1 MARFARDACL
11 DGRSRSCIYFLIQAC
26 DQLDSTTTVDDS
38 VDDNE
43 QAEKYF
49 FEYLVT
55 AYSAY
60 MAGSDN
66 FDSMEL
72 VLFEN
77 FERKN
82 NSVIKQVE
90 RLSKELAVL
99 EKEWSSLQD
108 NDSPL
113 VVAER
118 ERTTL
123 QADKEKF
130 QVYLTHQESKCA
142 KLSSAVE
149 TLKQDIIAIESNTEE
164 LYREKQALQET
175 IDQQELSPAD
185 VDRMNA
191 ERDQLSSSLNL
202 TRDNL
207 DSATKRVWQG
217 EITLQK
223 TMDRLETGV
232 HEFNNLLHKLDT
244 LNSEYSG
251 LNRELELNIS
261 AKRQSEMVSIDLC
274 GSSKPSCNEYISN
287 QKKQAHNTQDDI
299 FQLQEKMDA
308 VSWSHIQK
316 QEQVNALKA
325 TLETLNERYQDQK
338 KFISQQLTQANQEFT
353 NWNRSIE
360 RMKLESNQMQINSAH
375 KLQKL
380 QSEYH

>member
-1 MARFARDACL
+1 M
-11 DGRSRSCIYFLIQAC
+11 
-26 DQLDSTTTVDDS
+26 DSTTTVDDS